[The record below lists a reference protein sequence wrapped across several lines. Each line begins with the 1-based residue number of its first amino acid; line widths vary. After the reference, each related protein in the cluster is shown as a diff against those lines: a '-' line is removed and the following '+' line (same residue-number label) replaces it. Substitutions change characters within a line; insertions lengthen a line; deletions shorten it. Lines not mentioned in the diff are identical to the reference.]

1 MINQIIQML
10 ADTYDCRY
18 KWVPFSD
25 QKQSRGRVIA
35 NSTMARITDQIG
47 DVIVVVIDIIVVA
60 VLHLL
65 LLKRGSRTDET
76 SCLPFLYELLGYF
89 EELFEENEGT
99 KGIIVA
105 V

>member
-1 MINQIIQML
+1 ML
-10 ADTYDCRY
+10 SDTYDCRY

-25 QKQSRGRVIA
+25 QQQSRGRIIA
-35 NSTMARITDQIG
+35 NRSMAGITDQIG
-47 DVIVVVIDIIVVA
+47 YVLDVIATTIVVVA

-65 LLKRGSRTDET
+65 LLKGGSRTDET